1 MYKTQFNKRN
11 SNKKGNKLIIQYC
24 FTFNVQLNNVVTMII
39 FVSHTKIRNI
49 IIIAAVNVKLI
60 YKG

>member
-11 SNKKGNKLIIQYC
+11 FNKKGNKLIIQYC

-39 FVSHTKIRNI
+39 FVSHTKIRNK
-49 IIIAAVNVKLI
+49 IIIAVVNVKLV